1 MIYKMLKKITNTIKL
16 KSKSINYNNNY
27 KKKNTLKMSI
37 IKSKNIL
44 NKIFPDFSI
53 SYKNPLLIKK

>member
-1 MIYKMLKKITNTIKL
+1 MLKKITNTIKL

-27 KKKNTLKMSI
+27 KKKNTLKMSP

-44 NKIFPDFSI
+44 NKIFPDFSL
-53 SYKNPLLIKK
+53 SYKNQLLIKK